1 VSTFAEGAITVDD
14 LPREAL
20 EAARALLVRAC
31 PYDPVGE
38 VAEEKLF
45 GPSPSPANAPAPVK
59 NVTLG
64 AWAGDKLVGVSAQA
78 GRWLRL
84 IAVEPDARER
94 GVGHALLDEVISR
107 ARVAGVHKLRVGDQ
121 PGNYVAPGVDER
133 NAVLLEWLEKRGF
146 QWWGG
151 NANLRVPLVDNPLVT
166 AARADEQAAA
176 IAAHGFELRRA
187 RREDAPALLELAGEF
202 LPSWAFEAEAALLQ
216 NDPPAVHVAVQRESG
231 RLAAFAAHD
240 GNNRGLG
247 WFGPAGARP
256 EYRGKGLGAALLVR
270 CLLDV
275 AATGAEHA
283 IIAWIGPREFYERQV
298 GALDDRMFVVME
310 RPL

>member
-1 VSTFAEGAITVDD
+1 VSTFGAGAITVDD

-31 PYDPVGE
+31 PYDPVGP

-45 GPSPSPANAPAPVK
+45 GPSPSPANAPVPVK

-64 AWAGDKLVGVSAQA
+64 AWAGERLVGVSAQA

-84 IAVEPDARER
+84 IAVEPEVRER
-94 GVGHALLDEVISR
+94 GVGHALLEEVIAR
-107 ARVAGVHKLRVGDQ
+107 ARVAGVQKLRVGDQ

-146 QWWGG
+146 LWWGR
-151 NANLRVPLVDNPLVT
+151 NATRRVPHVANPLVT
-166 AARADEQAAA
+166 AARGAERDAACADA
-176 IAAHGFELRRA
+176 GFEVRRA
-187 RREDAPALLELAGEF
+187 RREDAPEVLALAGEF
-202 LPSWAFEAEAALLQ
+202 LPSWAFEAEAALLR
-216 NDPPAVHVAVQRESG
+216 NDPPAVHLAFARDSG

-256 EYRGKGLGAALLVR
+256 EYRGKGVGAALLVR

-283 IIAWIGPREFYERQV
+283 VIAWIGPRDFYERTV
-298 GALDDRMFVVME
+298 GAVDDRMFVVME

>member
-1 VSTFAEGAITVDD
+1 MTTFAAGAITVED
-14 LPREAL
+14 LPRSAL
-20 EAARALLVRAC
+20 DAARALLERAC
-31 PYDPVGE
+31 PFDPVGS

-45 GPSPSPANAPAPVK
+45 GPSPGPFASA
-59 NVTLG
+59 TLG
-64 AWAGDKLVGVSAQA
+64 AWANGTLVGVSAQA

-84 IAVEPDARER
+84 IAVDPDARER
-94 GVGHALLDEVISR
+94 GVGHALLDEIISR

-121 PGNYVAPGVDER
+121 PGNYLAPGVDER

-151 NANLRVPLVDNPLVT
+151 NANLKVPLTGNPLVSEER
-166 AARADEQAAA
+166 ARAQAEAA
-176 IAAHGFELRRA
+176 DAHGFALRRA
-187 RREDAPALLELAGEF
+187 TLADAAALDELAREF
-202 LPSWAFEAEAALLQ
+202 LPSWAFEAELALRG
-216 NDPPAVHVAVQRESG
+216 NDPPAVHVAVQRASG

-247 WFGPAGARP
+247 WFGPAGSRP
-256 EYRGKGLGAALLVR
+256 EYRGKGLGVALLVR

-283 IIAWIGPREFYERQV
+283 TIAWIGPREFYEQQV
-298 GALDDRMFVVME
+298 GAVDDRMFVVME

>member
-1 VSTFAEGAITVDD
+1 VTSFAAGAITVDD

-31 PYDPVGE
+31 PYDPVE
-38 VAEEKLF
+38 VVAEEKLF
-45 GPSPSPANAPAPVK
+45 GPSPAVSTGPVT

-64 AWAGDKLVGVSAQA
+64 AWTGDKLVGVSAQA

-84 IAVEPDARER
+84 IAVDPEARER
-94 GVGHALLDEVISR
+94 GVGHALLDEVIAR
-107 ARVAGVHKLRVGDQ
+107 ARGAGVHKLRVGDQ
-121 PGNYVAPGVDER
+121 PGNYLAPGVDER
-133 NAVLLEWLEKRGF
+133 NSVLLEWLEKRGF

-151 NANLRVPLVDNPLVT
+151 NANLRVPLRDNPLVSEER
-166 AARADEQAAA
+166 ARAQEAA

-187 RREDAPALLELAGEF
+187 SAEDGPALHELAGEF
-202 LPSWAFEAEAALLQ
+202 LPSWAFEAELALRG
-216 NDPPAVHVAVQRESG
+216 NDPAAVHVAVQRESG

-256 EYRGKGLGAALLVR
+256 EYRGKGLGGALLVR

-275 AATGAEHA
+275 AATGADHA
-283 IIAWIGPREFYERQV
+283 IIAWIGPRDFYERMV
-298 GALDDRMFVVME
+298 GAVDDRMFVVME

>member
-1 VSTFAEGAITVDD
+1 VTSFAAGAITVED
-14 LPREAL
+14 LPRDAL
-20 EAARALLVRAC
+20 EVARALLVRAC
-31 PYDPVGE
+31 PYDPVE
-38 VAEEKLF
+38 TVAEEKLF
-45 GPSPSPANAPAPVK
+45 GSSPTGIGAAA
-59 NVTLG
+59 TLG
-64 AWAGDKLVGVSAQA
+64 AWTGDRLVGVSAQA

-84 IAVEPDARER
+84 IAVDPEARER
-94 GVGHALLDEVISR
+94 GIGHALLDEVIAR

-121 PGNYVAPGVDER
+121 PGNYLGPGVDER
-133 NAVLLEWLEKRGF
+133 NHVLLEWLEKRGF

-151 NANLRVPLVDNPLVT
+151 NANLKVPLRDNAKVT
-166 AARADEQAAA
+166 PARAREQAEAVAA
-176 IAAHGFELRRA
+176 DGFELRRA
-187 RREDAPALLELAGEF
+187 RMDDAAALLELAHEF
-202 LPSWAFEAEAALLQ
+202 LPSWAFEAELALRR
-216 NDPPAVHVAVQRESG
+216 NDPPAVHVAVQRGSG

-275 AATGAEHA
+275 AATGAEWA
-283 IIAWIGPREFYERQV
+283 TIAWIGPREFYERMV
-298 GALDDRMFVVME
+298 GAVDDRMFVVME